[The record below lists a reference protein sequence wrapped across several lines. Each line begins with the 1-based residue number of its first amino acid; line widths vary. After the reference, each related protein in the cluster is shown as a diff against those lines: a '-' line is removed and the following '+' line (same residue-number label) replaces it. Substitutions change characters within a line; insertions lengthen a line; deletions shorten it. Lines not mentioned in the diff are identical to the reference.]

1 MPKIEMRL
9 SEGKVH
15 IEHQG
20 DLHFE
25 DAMNM
30 LTTAMLFYMNQFT
43 KNVPRDQQEAVIQT
57 VYDFANDRFTQVLEL
72 YAPEL
77 ELRPHLTTE
86 AIMKA
91 ENEILL
97 SQMSQST
104 LEE

>member
-1 MPKIEMRL
+1 MPKIELRL

-20 DLHFE
+20 ELHFE
-25 DAMNM
+25 DAINT

-43 KNVPRDQQEAVIQT
+43 KNVKEEHQEHVRQT
-57 VYDFANDRFTQVLEL
+57 VYDFANDRFTQVLEM
-72 YAPEL
+72 YAPEF

-97 SQMSQST
+97 SQMPQSAD
-104 LEE
+104 EE

>member
-1 MPKIEMRL
+1 MPKIELRL

-20 DLHFE
+20 ELRFE
-25 DAMNM
+25 DAINT

-43 KNVPRDQQEAVIQT
+43 KNAAPEYQDQVTQM
-57 VYDFANDRFTQVLEL
+57 VYDFANDRFTQVLEM

-77 ELRPHLTTE
+77 ELRPHLTTD
-86 AIMKA
+86 AILKA

-97 SQMSQST
+97 SQMPKSADS
-104 LEE
+104 E